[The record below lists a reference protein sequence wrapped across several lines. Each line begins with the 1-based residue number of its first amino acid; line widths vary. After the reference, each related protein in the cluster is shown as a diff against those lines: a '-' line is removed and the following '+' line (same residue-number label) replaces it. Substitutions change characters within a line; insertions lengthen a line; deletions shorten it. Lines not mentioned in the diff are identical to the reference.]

1 MDFVKDKL
9 EQIVRL
15 HRGHSYRTADI
26 IFGFFPDSGA
36 AKAAASILA
45 SSGVSVMLCGS
56 QLMMVVQSIPH
67 GDKFVG

>member
-1 MDFVKDKL
+1 MDIVKDKL

-36 AKAAASILA
+36 AKVAASVLV
-45 SSGVSVMLCGS
+45 SSRLSVMVCGS
-56 QLMMVVQSIPH
+56 QIMMVVQSITH
-67 GDKFVG
+67 GD